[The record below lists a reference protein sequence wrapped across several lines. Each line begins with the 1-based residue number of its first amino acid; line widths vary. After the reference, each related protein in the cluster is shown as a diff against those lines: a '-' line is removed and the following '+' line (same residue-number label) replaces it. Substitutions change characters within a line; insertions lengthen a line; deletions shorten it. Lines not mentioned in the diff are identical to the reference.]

1 MKFINQK
8 IGVFFWKLIVAFPI
22 NFQNVLANILFSFF
36 KNPYLK
42 RNIFSRKNI
51 DAAFPNLNE
60 QEKINL
66 FNRKIKSFLLKRKE
80 RKTRLELATPTLARL
95 CSTN

>member
-22 NFQNVLANILFSFF
+22 NFQNVLVNILFSFL
-36 KNPYLK
+36 KNPDLK

-51 DAAFPNLNE
+51 DAAFPNLNK

-66 FNRKIKSFLLKRKE
+66 FNKNLKTMIHGIFDTGKAWCWSDLKIKSLIK
-80 RKTRLELATPTLARL
+80 
-95 CSTN
+95 

>member
-8 IGVFFWKLIVAFPI
+8 IGIFFWKLIVAFPI
-22 NFQNVLANILFSFF
+22 NFQNVLANILFSLL
-36 KNPYLK
+36 KNPNLK

-60 QEKINL
+60 QEKRNL
-66 FNRKIKSFLLKRKE
+66 FNKNLKSMV
-80 RKTRLELATPTLARL
+80 
-95 CSTN
+95 SWNI

>member
-8 IGVFFWKLIVAFPI
+8 IGIFFWKLIITFPI
-22 NFQNVLANILFSFF
+22 NFQNVLANILFFF
-36 KNPYLK
+36 LKNPNLK

-60 QEKINL
+60 QEK
-66 FNRKIKSFLLKRKE
+66 RKLLNENIKSMVHGIFDTGKAL
-80 RKTRLELATPTLARL
+80 PV
-95 CSTN
+95 SNIP